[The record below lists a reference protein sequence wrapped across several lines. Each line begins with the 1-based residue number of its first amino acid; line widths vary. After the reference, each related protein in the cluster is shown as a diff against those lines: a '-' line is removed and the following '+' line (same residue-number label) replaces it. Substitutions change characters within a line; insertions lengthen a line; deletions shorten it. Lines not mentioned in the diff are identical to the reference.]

1 MMKKNI
7 LVFLAVLLVIPL
19 SYAYS
24 GNNSK
29 ALSTTSATSNSETL
43 GFLPKGGGSNVSY
56 PSKGLYFN
64 LTPSLAGISNKDV
77 TGDGNW
83 TVTNG
88 MGLNIEAGY
97 FAKFHPLIGY
107 GIGLSYSSYSTDIT
121 ADPQNLDY
129 SDTDDDGD
137 DYTMYIES
145 SELSE
150 KLQLSYFDI
159 PIFLEFGNPNI
170 DKIGFYGRVGVKI
183 SFPLSQKF
191 TPAGTASYEGFYD
204 QYHVTLYDIPELGF
218 YSDDDI
224 YKNNEPTMSSV
235 NVSALLSGGVT
246 FPLSNYLILKVGANA
261 NFGLMEIS
269 GKKQTAADYENNK
282 YDGDYSKLLESPAKT
297 TTQSVGIEL
306 GIIYNL
312 RLH

>member
-7 LVFLAVLLVIPL
+7 LVFLAILLLIPL
-19 SYAYS
+19 SYLYS

-29 ALSTTSATSNSETL
+29 ALLKTSTNSKTH

-64 LTPSLAGISNKDV
+64 LTPSIAGISNKDIA
-77 TGDGNW
+77 GDANW
-83 TVTNG
+83 TVKNG

-107 GIGLSYSSYSTDIT
+107 GIGLSFSSYSTEIT
-121 ADPQNLDY
+121 ADPQKINRQEIDM
-129 SDTDDDGD
+129 DNDE
-137 DYTMYIES
+137 YTQFIES
-145 SELSE
+145 SEITE

-191 TPAGTASYEGFYD
+191 TPSGTASYEGYYD
-204 QYHVTLYDIPELGF
+204 QYNVTLYGIPELGF
-218 YSDDDI
+218 YSDKEF
-224 YKNNEPTMSSV
+224 YENPEMSVASV

-269 GKKQTAADYENNK
+269 GQKQTVEDYEKSK
-282 YDGDYSKLLESPAKT
+282 YDGNYSKLLESPAKSM
-297 TTQSVGIEL
+297 TQSIGIEL

-312 RLH
+312 RLQ